1 MTSENQ
7 PPDGDFSTPKQEAPE
22 LGLDFLAGLL
32 RGKVHLTAIH
42 DNKPMKARIGYCQ
55 VVRRVPQVGGGR
67 CSGGHF
73 GGVGAPQT
81 EGISS
86 GMAV

>member
-1 MTSENQ
+1 MEQQLASGLGEGQ
-7 PPDGDFSTPKQEAPE
+7 VAELVEDDEVAPGQLIGE
-22 LGLDFLAGLL
+22 PALAAGAGFGLEPVD
-32 RGKVHLTAIH
+32 R
-42 DNKPMKARIGYCQ
+42 YCQ
-55 VVRRVPQVGGGR
+55 VVRRVPQVGGRR

>member
-1 MTSENQ
+1 MT
-7 PPDGDFSTPKQEAPE
+7 GMGREAE
-22 LGLDFLAGLL
+22 LF
-32 RGKVHLTAIH
+32 K
-42 DNKPMKARIGYCQ
+42 GYCQ
-55 VVRRVPQVGGGR
+55 VVRRVPQFGGRR

>member
-1 MTSENQ
+1 MPHKFNAVRRHK
-7 PPDGDFSTPKQEAPE
+7 FPKKRYRVTNWAEYTE
-22 LGLDFLAGLL
+22 
-32 RGKVHLTAIH
+32 R
-42 DNKPMKARIGYCQ
+42 YCQ

>member
-1 MTSENQ
+1 MRYRFIAAQKAEYPVTLMSRI
-7 PPDGDFSTPKQEAPE
+7 
-22 LGLDFLAGLL
+22 L
-32 RGKVHLTAIH
+32 KVEFVHETLFHTRAQATREIFEY
-42 DNKPMKARIGYCQ
+42 IEGYCQ
-55 VVRRVPQVGGGR
+55 VVRRVPQVGGRR

-73 GGVGAPQT
+73 GGVGVPQT